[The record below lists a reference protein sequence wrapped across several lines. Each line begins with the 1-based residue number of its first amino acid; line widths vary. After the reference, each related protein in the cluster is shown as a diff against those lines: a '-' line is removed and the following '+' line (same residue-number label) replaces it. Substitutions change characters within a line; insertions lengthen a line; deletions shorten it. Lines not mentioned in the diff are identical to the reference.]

1 MNTRPMT
8 ACKHYY
14 AQTVRFKG
22 RGSRLGSQLEQRL
35 QIPTV
40 PDIMAN
46 GERSVVL
53 LRPKYR
59 IFSNL
64 FSVLGTKVD
73 LFLDIGPHNH
83 RNKAT

>member
-8 ACKHYY
+8 ACTHYY
-14 AQTVRFKG
+14 AQGIRFKG

-46 GERSVVL
+46 GERRGL
-53 LRPKYR
+53 LLWPKYC

-64 FSVLGTKVD
+64 FSVLGTKLD
-73 LFLDIGPHNH
+73 LFLDIGPHHH

>member
-46 GERSVVL
+46 GERSGVL

-64 FSVLGTKVD
+64 FSVLGTKLD

>member
-1 MNTRPMT
+1 MT
-8 ACKHYY
+8 ACIHYY
-14 AQTVRFKG
+14 AQAVRFKG
-22 RGSRLGSQLEQRL
+22 RGSRLDSQLDERL

-40 PDIMAN
+40 PNTMAN
-46 GERSVVL
+46 GERRGVL

-64 FSVLGTKVD
+64 FSVLGTKLD
-73 LFLDIGPHNH
+73 LLLDIDPHHH

>member
-22 RGSRLGSQLEQRL
+22 RGSRLGSQLEERL
-35 QIPTV
+35 QLPTV

-46 GERSVVL
+46 GERSGVL

-64 FSVLGTKVD
+64 FSVLGTKLD